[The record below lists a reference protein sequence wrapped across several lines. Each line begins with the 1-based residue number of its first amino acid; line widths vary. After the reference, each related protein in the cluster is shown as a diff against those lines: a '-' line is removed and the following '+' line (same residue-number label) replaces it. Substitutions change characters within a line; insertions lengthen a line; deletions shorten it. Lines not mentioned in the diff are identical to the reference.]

1 MAERAARARDGFSEK
16 RSGMAGKSAS
26 QDDDVISDINVTP
39 LVDIM
44 LCLLVIFMVTTS
56 YVVADSLKVDLPE
69 ASTGD
74 STLPSTVMITFT
86 VNPENGD
93 RQLYLN
99 GEKSDET
106 KLRQHIREQIG
117 AGKKDL
123 QAVIAADKSAS
134 HGEVIHLIDLVKQEG
149 IIKFALNIE
158 SSS

>member
-1 MAERAARARDGFSEK
+1 
-16 RSGMAGKSAS
+16 MAGKSAS

-74 STLPSTVMITFT
+74 STQPSTVMITFT
-86 VNPENGD
+86 VNKESGE

-106 KLRQHIREQIG
+106 LLRKHIREEIG

>member
-1 MAERAARARDGFSEK
+1 
-16 RSGMAGKSAS
+16 MAGKSGG
-26 QDDDVISDINVTP
+26 DDELIGDINVTP

-74 STLPSTVMITFT
+74 STEPSTVMVTFT
-86 VNPENGD
+86 VDKDSGT

-99 GEKSDET
+99 GEKSDEDG
-106 KLRQHIREQIG
+106 LRKHIRGEIA

-123 QAVIAADKSAS
+123 QAVIAADKTAS

-149 IIKFALNIE
+149 ITKFALNIE
-158 SSS
+158 SPG

>member
-1 MAERAARARDGFSEK
+1 
-16 RSGMAGKSAS
+16 MAGKAGSG
-26 QDDDVISDINVTP
+26 DDDGVISDINVTP

-74 STLPSTVMITFT
+74 PTEPSVIMLTFT
-86 VNPENGD
+86 VEKDTGV

-99 GEKSDET
+99 GEKADEAA
-106 KLRQHIREQIG
+106 LRAHIKKVKAE
-117 AGKKDL
+117 GKTDV
-123 QAVIAADKSAS
+123 QAVIAADKNAS
-134 HGEVIHLIDLVKQEG
+134 HGEVIHLIDVVKQEG

-158 SSS
+158 SGG